1 VRLRPRHATHEPGRE
16 RVNSV
21 GTDEATKLDKP
32 ARANAPKRFAPGSTV
47 EKPVIEVAGG
57 PGRITRESF
66 RELWLFREVL
76 SAFVVRQVKVK
87 YKQAAVGIGWVV
99 LQPLI
104 AAALFAVFLGRLSGV
119 SSEGAPYLLFALAG
133 TAGWSFFSSGFTTAS
148 ESLVRDQGLL
158 RKVFFP
164 REILPLSAVI
174 ASVVDLVPALV
185 TVAVAAALYGRHPSI
200 AIVALPL
207 PLLVLFVAAAGLGMI
222 LSSLNVYYRD
232 VRLVLPF
239 VIQLAL
245 FASPVVYSLD
255 IVPSVWR
262 TPYAILNPAAA
273 GIDGI
278 RRIFVH
284 GTWPDF
290 GITFGALAWSSA
302 IALFGYW
309 LFKRLER
316 GFSDRV

>member
-1 VRLRPRHATHEPGRE
+1 VGGDHATKEE
-16 RVNSV
+16 
-21 GTDEATKLDKP
+21 P
-32 ARANAPKRFAPGSTV
+32 ARAKAPRRFALDSTV
-47 EKPVIEVAGG
+47 EKPVLEVTGG
-57 PGRITRESF
+57 RGGVTRESF

-76 SAFVVRQVKVK
+76 SAFAVRQIKVK
-87 YKQAAVGIGWVV
+87 YKQAAIGIGWVV
-99 LQPLI
+99 LQPVL

-133 TAGWSFFSSGFTTAS
+133 TAGWSFFSSGFTAAS

-174 ASVVDLVPALV
+174 ASVADLLPALA
-185 TVAVAAALYGRHPSI
+185 TVAVGAALYGRHPSLSI
-200 AIVALPL
+200 LALPL
-207 PLLVLFVAAAGLGMI
+207 PLLILFTAAAGLGLI

-245 FASPVVYSLD
+245 FASPVVYSLSV
-255 IVPSVWR
+255 VPSGWR
-262 TPYAILNPAAA
+262 TQYAILNPAAA

-284 GTWPDF
+284 GTWPEF
-290 GITFGALAWSSA
+290 GITFGALAWSTA
-302 IALFGYW
+302 VALFGYW